1 MILLLWLYLMSI
13 EFFSFCY
20 PINAQ
25 SDSLVSQKKKKK
37 KSLTIYEKHLS
48 MRMKLFFLGNYSR
61 HIPYGFS
68 IIGRFSM
75 NLIMVKNCKGWNDV
89 LNFKLI
95 YFLI

>member
-25 SDSLVSQKKKKK
+25 SDSLVSPKKK

-75 NLIMVKNCKGWNDV
+75 NLIMLKNCKGWNDV

>member
-25 SDSLVSQKKKKK
+25 SDSLVSPKKK

-48 MRMKLFFLGNYSR
+48 MRMKLFKTHPLWLFNNWSFFDEPNY
-61 HIPYGFS
+61 G
-68 IIGRFSM
+68 
-75 NLIMVKNCKGWNDV
+75 K
-89 LNFKLI
+89 KL
-95 YFLI
+95 

>member
-25 SDSLVSQKKKKK
+25 SDSLVSQKKK

-75 NLIMVKNCKGWNDV
+75 NLIMLKNCKGWNDV

>member
-1 MILLLWLYLMSI
+1 MILLLWLYLMSV
-13 EFFSFCY
+13 EFFSFFY

-25 SDSLVSQKKKKK
+25 TDSLVSQQKEKK
-37 KSLTIYEKHLS
+37 IHYQFMRKHLS
-48 MRMKLFFLGNYSR
+48 MRKKLFFLGNYSR

-75 NLIMVKNCKGWNDV
+75 NLIMLKNCKGWNDV